1 MFNVRRNGKRINL
14 SVHFHFMVCAS
25 PHLCCG
31 GGWVLTSNQSF
42 KKAWGRL
49 GRTSTFR
56 GGLLV
61 KRGGGDFI
69 QGGGRALGGGGG
81 GGGGCN
87 LHIKNKLKSEIVND
101 KKSL

>member
-61 KRGGGDFI
+61 KRGGGGGDFI
-69 QGGGRALGGGGG
+69 QGGGRR
-81 GGGGCN
+81 GGCN

>member
-1 MFNVRRNGKRINL
+1 MTLMFNVRRNGKRINL

-61 KRGGGDFI
+61 KRGGGEGATLFRAGEGE
-69 QGGGRALGGGGG
+69 GGA
-81 GGGGCN
+81 
-87 LHIKNKLKSEIVND
+87 IFT
-101 KKSL
+101 